1 MPNRIPLD
9 PKLPKAFDATANE
22 DRSKAQ
28 LDQWWDRP
36 YGVTRADGRIDVRC
50 LNGGTW
56 DRSTYLGTAADYDAA
71 CALAEAKQAEWFC
84 RKFCF
89 EPERG
94 PVKTVF
100 RRRWPRIVLSAS
112 EPD

>member
-1 MPNRIPLD
+1 MKTVGKPARLRTALRSLYFGNNERARRFRYGLV
-9 PKLPKAFDATANE
+9 AFDVVTIAIFIVAASVPG
-22 DRSKAQ
+22 R
-28 LDQWWDRP
+28 WWR
-36 YGVTRADGRIDVRC
+36 
-50 LNGGTW
+50 
-56 DRSTYLGTAADYDAA
+56 
-71 CALAEAKQAEWFC
+71 FC

>member
-1 MPNRIPLD
+1 MPDLRNPSAL
-9 PKLPKAFDATANE
+9 KLESIRKTFGRVDALTSINLEVNAGE
-22 DRSKAQ
+22 FLTILGPSGSGKTTLLRLIAGFVAPDS
-28 LDQWWDRP
+28 
-36 YGVTRADGRIDVRC
+36 GR
-50 LNGGTW
+50 
-56 DRSTYLGTAADYDAA
+56 
-71 CALAEAKQAEWFC
+71 FC